1 MALRLSR
8 TSITNIERGR
18 QPVQLHTL
26 YKIAALLDAE
36 PTALLPGA
44 SQGEL
49 GQATPNLK
57 QNEWLRKIA
66 PKGEFKNATSPSKNP
81 ARGTRAP

>member
-26 YKIAALLDAE
+26 YKIAALFDVE

-49 GQATPNLK
+49 GPPIPNLK
-57 QNEWLRKIA
+57 QNEWLLKIA
-66 PKGEFKNATSPSKNP
+66 PKGELKNATSPSKNRT
-81 ARGTRAP
+81 RGTRSP